1 LKYLLDYRLFESASD
16 IIAAAAGNGTDEE
29 ALVKAVEDIKTL
41 ADLSKID
48 AELKS
53 NPDSE
58 YKSVKELVAGELG
71 IFDRSYQ
78 EEIAKKFVELG
89 LPNYLNDGIIPA
101 RPDRDQPDQSTQPDS
116 ASQTATP
123 ESQSLSQGKITVN
136 SDKSAPL
143 VVVFGGTDVGGRV
156 SGDYMYDYFKPD
168 TLPDTTT
175 FIANSSRIDGARAW
189 SEISDLGLT
198 PTKKILYLFSGGY
211 LPGMSLLNKVDPT
224 EWAAIYLVDIWIG
237 RNQHTENFYT
247 NLATDFPDKVKYY
260 YTGGE
265 KSAGGS
271 NNLAAKRQIIA
282 TVNRSKGSDS
292 HMGANDIAV
301 TDLVNDIRA

>member
-1 LKYLLDYRLFESASD
+1 M
-16 IIAAAAGNGTDEE
+16 AAAAGTGTDEE
-29 ALVKAVEDIKTL
+29 ALVKAVADIKTL

-48 AELKS
+48 AELAG
-53 NPDSE
+53 NPNSE
-58 YKSVKELVAGELG
+58 YKSVKQLVDGELG
-71 IFDRSYQ
+71 YFDLSYQ
-78 EEIAKKFVELG
+78 EEIAKKFAELG

-101 RPDRDQPDQSTQPDS
+101 TAAKSQPDQ
-116 ASQTATP
+116 ASQAGP
-123 ESQSLSQGKITVN
+123 VQSQTLSQGKIKVN

-143 VVVFGGTDVGGRV
+143 VVVFGGTDVGGRA

-189 SEISDLGLT
+189 SEISGLGLT
-198 PTKKILYLFSGGY
+198 PVKKILYLFSGGY

-224 EWAAIYLVDIWIG
+224 EWAGIYLVDIWIG
-237 RNQHTENFYT
+237 RNQNTENFYT
-247 NLATDFPDKVKYY
+247 NLAADFPDKVKYY

-282 TVNRSKGSDS
+282 AVNRSKGSDT

-301 TDLVNDIRA
+301 TDLVNDIKA

>member
-1 LKYLLDYRLFESASD
+1 M
-16 IIAAAAGNGTDEE
+16 AAAAGTGTDEE
-29 ALVKAVEDIKTL
+29 ALVQAVADIKTL

-71 IFDRSYQ
+71 YFDRSYL
-78 EEIAKKFVELG
+78 ETITKKFVELG

-101 RPDRDQPDQSTQPDS
+101 TVTATRSQPDRSDRS
-116 ASQTATP
+116 SQTGP
-123 ESQSLSQGKITVN
+123 IESQTLSQGKITVN

-175 FIANSSRIDGARAW
+175 FIANSSRIDGAQAW
-189 SEISDLGLT
+189 SEISGLGLT
-198 PTKKILYLFSGGY
+198 PVKKILYLFSGGY

-224 EWAAIYLVDIWIG
+224 EWAVIYLVDIWIG
-237 RNQHTENFYT
+237 RNPNTENFYT
-247 NLATDFPDKVKYY
+247 NLAADFPDKVKYY

-265 KSAGGS
+265 NSAGGS
-271 NNLAAKRQIIA
+271 ANLAAKQQIIA
-282 TVNRSKGSDS
+282 AVNRSKSSDT

-301 TDLVNDIRA
+301 TDLVNDIKA

>member
-1 LKYLLDYRLFESASD
+1 M
-16 IIAAAAGNGTDEE
+16 AAAAGTGTDEE
-29 ALVKAVEDIKTL
+29 ALVKAVADIKTL

-58 YKSVKELVAGELG
+58 YKSVKQLVAGELG
-71 IFDRSYQ
+71 YFDHSYL
-78 EEIAKKFVELG
+78 ETITKKFVELG

-101 RPDRDQPDQSTQPDS
+101 TAAKSQAAQPNLS
-116 ASQTATP
+116 SQTGSQTGP
-123 ESQSLSQGKITVN
+123 IESQTLSQGKITVN
-136 SDKSAPL
+136 SDKAAPL
-143 VVVFGGTDVGGRV
+143 VVVFGGIDVGGRA

-168 TLPDTTT
+168 TLSNTTT
-175 FIANSSRIDGARAW
+175 FIANSSRIDGAQAW
-189 SEISDLGLT
+189 SEISGLGLT
-198 PTKKILYLFSGGY
+198 PVKKILYLFSGGY

-237 RNQHTENFYT
+237 QNQNTKNFYT
-247 NLATDFPDKVKYY
+247 NLAADFPDKVKYY

-265 KSAGGS
+265 NSAGGS

-282 TVNRSKGSDS
+282 AVNRSKGSAS

-301 TDLVNDIRA
+301 TDLVNDIKA

>member
-1 LKYLLDYRLFESASD
+1 M
-16 IIAAAAGNGTDEE
+16 AAAAGTGTDEE
-29 ALVKAVEDIKTL
+29 ALVKAVADIKTL

-48 AELKS
+48 AELAG
-53 NPDSE
+53 NPNSE
-58 YKSVKELVAGELG
+58 YKSVKQLVDGELG
-71 IFDRSYQ
+71 YFDLSYQ
-78 EEIAKKFVELG
+78 EEIAKKFAELG

-101 RPDRDQPDQSTQPDS
+101 TAAKSQPDQ
-116 ASQTATP
+116 ASQAGP
-123 ESQSLSQGKITVN
+123 VQSQTLSQGKIKVN

-143 VVVFGGTDVGGRV
+143 VVVFGGTDVGGRA

-189 SEISDLGLT
+189 SEISGLGLT
-198 PTKKILYLFSGGY
+198 PVKKILYLFSGGY

-224 EWAAIYLVDIWIG
+224 EWAGIYLVDIWIG
-237 RNQHTENFYT
+237 RNQNTENFYT
-247 NLATDFPDKVKYY
+247 NLAADFPDKVKYY

-282 TVNRSKGSDS
+282 AVNRSKGSDT

-301 TDLVNDIRA
+301 TDLVKEVMA

>member
-1 LKYLLDYRLFESASD
+1 MKYLLNYRLFESAAD
-16 IIAAAAGNGTDEE
+16 IIAAAAGGGTDEE
-29 ALVKAVEDIKTL
+29 ALVRAVADIKTL

-48 AELKS
+48 AELAA
-53 NPDSE
+53 NPNSE
-58 YKSVKELVAGELG
+58 YKSVKGLVAGELG
-71 IFDRSYQ
+71 YFDRSYR
-78 EEIAKKFVELG
+78 EAIAQKFDQLG

-101 RPDRDQPDQSTQPDS
+101 TTTRSQPDRS
-116 ASQTATP
+116 SQTGTT
-123 ESQSLSQGKITVN
+123 QNQKLSQGKITVN

-156 SGDYMYDYFKPD
+156 SGDYMYDYFKQD

-175 FIANSSRIDGARAW
+175 FIANSSRIDGAQAW
-189 SEISDLGLT
+189 SEISGLDLT
-198 PTKKILYLFSGGY
+198 PAKKILYLFSGGY
-211 LPGMSLLNKVDPT
+211 LPGMSLLNRVAPT

-237 RNQHTENFYT
+237 RNLNTKNFYT
-247 NLATDFPDKVKYY
+247 KLAADFPDKVKYY

-265 KSAGGS
+265 NSAGGS

-301 TDLVNDIRA
+301 TDLVKDIRA

>member
-1 LKYLLDYRLFESASD
+1 VKHLLDYRLFESATD
-16 IIAAAAGNGTDEE
+16 IMAAAAGLGTDEE
-29 ALVKAVEDIKTL
+29 ALLQAIMSIKTP
-41 ADLSKID
+41 AHLSKID
-48 AELKS
+48 AALNS
-53 NPDSE
+53 NPDFG
-58 YKSVKELVAGELG
+58 YKSIKAVVAGELG
-71 IFDRSYQ
+71 MFDRSYRDA
-78 EEIAKKFVELG
+78 IAKKFAQLG
-89 LPNYLNDGIIPA
+89 LPNYLTGGAGAVTAA
-101 RPDRDQPDQSTQPDS
+101 RGQAGKVQG
-116 ASQTATP
+116 QT
-123 ESQSLSQGKITVN
+123 LSQGKITVN

-156 SGDYMYDYFKPD
+156 SGDYMYDYFKQD

-189 SEISDLGLT
+189 SEISGLGLT
-198 PTKKILYLFSGGY
+198 PVKKILYLFSGGY
-211 LPGMSLLNKVDPT
+211 LPGMSLLNRVAPT

-237 RNQHTENFYT
+237 RNQNTKNFYT
-247 NLATDFPDKVKYY
+247 KLAADFPDKVKYY

-271 NNLAAKRQIIA
+271 ANLAAKRQIIA
-282 TVNRSKGSDS
+282 TVNRSRGSVS

>member
-1 LKYLLDYRLFESASD
+1 MKHLLNYHLFESASG
-16 IIAAAAGNGTDEE
+16 IMAAAAGTGTDEE
-29 ALVKAVEDIKTL
+29 ALVKAVADIKTL

-48 AELKS
+48 AELAG
-53 NPDSE
+53 NPNSE
-58 YKSVKELVAGELG
+58 YKSVKQLVDGELG
-71 IFDRSYQ
+71 YFDLSYQ
-78 EEIAKKFVELG
+78 EEIAKKFAELG

-101 RPDRDQPDQSTQPDS
+101 TAAKSQPDQ
-116 ASQTATP
+116 ASQAGP
-123 ESQSLSQGKITVN
+123 VQSQTLSQGKIKVN

-143 VVVFGGTDVGGRV
+143 VVVFGGTDVGGRA

-189 SEISDLGLT
+189 SEISGLGLT
-198 PTKKILYLFSGGY
+198 PVKKILYLFSGGY

-224 EWAAIYLVDIWIG
+224 EWAGIYLVDIWIG
-237 RNQHTENFYT
+237 RNQNTENFYT
-247 NLATDFPDKVKYY
+247 NLAADFPDKVKYY

-265 KSAGGS
+265 KSAGGY

-282 TVNRSKGSDS
+282 AVNRSKGSDT

-301 TDLVNDIRA
+301 TDLVNDVRV

>member
-1 LKYLLDYRLFESASD
+1 M
-16 IIAAAAGNGTDEE
+16 AAAAGIGTDEE
-29 ALVKAVEDIKTL
+29 ALVKAVADIKTP

-53 NPDSE
+53 NPNSE

-71 IFDRSYQ
+71 YFDRSYQ
-78 EEIAKKFVELG
+78 EEIAKKFIELG

-101 RPDRDQPDQSTQPDS
+101 TETKPQPAQPDRS
-116 ASQTATP
+116 SQTGTT
-123 ESQSLSQGKITVN
+123 EGQSLSQGKITVN

-156 SGDYMYDYFKPD
+156 SGDSMYDYFKQD

-175 FIANSSRIDGARAW
+175 FIANSSRIDGAHAW
-189 SEISDLGLT
+189 SEISGLGLT
-198 PTKKILYLFSGGY
+198 PVKKILYLFSGGY
-211 LPGMSLLNKVDPT
+211 LPGMSLLNRVAPT

-237 RNQHTENFYT
+237 RNQNTKNFYT
-247 NLATDFPDKVKYY
+247 KLAADFPDKVKYY

-271 NNLAAKRQIIA
+271 ANLAAKRQIIA
-282 TVNRSKGSDS
+282 TVNRSRGSVS

>member
-1 LKYLLDYRLFESASD
+1 MKHLLNYHLFESASG
-16 IIAAAAGNGTDEE
+16 IMAAAAGTGTDEE
-29 ALVKAVEDIKTL
+29 ALVKAVADIKTL

-48 AELKS
+48 AELAG
-53 NPDSE
+53 NPNSE
-58 YKSVKELVAGELG
+58 YKSVKQLVDGELG
-71 IFDRSYQ
+71 YFDLSYQ
-78 EEIAKKFVELG
+78 EEIAKKFAELG

-101 RPDRDQPDQSTQPDS
+101 TAAKSQPDQ
-116 ASQTATP
+116 ASQTGP
-123 ESQSLSQGKITVN
+123 VQSQTLSQGKIKVN

-143 VVVFGGTDVGGRV
+143 VVVFGGTDVGGRA

-189 SEISDLGLT
+189 SEISGLGLT
-198 PTKKILYLFSGGY
+198 PVKKILYLFSGGY

-224 EWAAIYLVDIWIG
+224 EWAGIYLVDIWIG
-237 RNQHTENFYT
+237 RNQNTENFYT
-247 NLATDFPDKVKYY
+247 NLAADFPDKVKYY

-282 TVNRSKGSDS
+282 AVNRSKGSDT

-301 TDLVNDIRA
+301 TDLVKEVMA

>member
-1 LKYLLDYRLFESASD
+1 M
-16 IIAAAAGNGTDEE
+16 AAAAGTGTDEE
-29 ALVKAVEDIKTL
+29 ALVKAVADIKTL

-58 YKSVKELVAGELG
+58 YKSVKQLVAGELG
-71 IFDRSYQ
+71 YFDRSYQ
-78 EEIAKKFVELG
+78 ETITKKFVELG

-101 RPDRDQPDQSTQPDS
+101 TAAKSQAAQPDRS
-116 ASQTATP
+116 SQTDSQTGTTKG
-123 ESQSLSQGKITVN
+123 QSLSQGKITVN
-136 SDKSAPL
+136 SDKAAPL
-143 VVVFGGTDVGGRV
+143 VVVFGGIDVGGRA

-168 TLPDTTT
+168 TLSNTTT
-175 FIANSSRIDGARAW
+175 FIANSSRIDGAQAW
-189 SEISDLGLT
+189 SEISGLGLT
-198 PTKKILYLFSGGY
+198 PVKKILYLFSGGY

-237 RNQHTENFYT
+237 QNQNTKNFYT
-247 NLATDFPDKVKYY
+247 NLAADFPDKVKYY

-265 KSAGGS
+265 NSAGGS

-282 TVNRSKGSDS
+282 AVNRSKGSDT

-301 TDLVNDIRA
+301 TDLVNDIKA

>member
-1 LKYLLDYRLFESASD
+1 MKYLLNYSLFESASG
-16 IIAAAAGNGTDEE
+16 IMAAAAGTGTNEE
-29 ALVKAVEDIKTL
+29 ALVKAVADIKTP

-53 NPDSE
+53 NPNSE

-71 IFDRSYQ
+71 YFDRSYQ
-78 EEIAKKFVELG
+78 EEIAKKFIELG

-101 RPDRDQPDQSTQPDS
+101 TETKPAQPDRS
-116 ASQTATP
+116 SQTGTT
-123 ESQSLSQGKITVN
+123 EGQSLSQGKITVN

-156 SGDYMYDYFKPD
+156 SGDYMYDYFKQD

-175 FIANSSRIDGARAW
+175 FIANSSRIDGAQAW
-189 SEISDLGLT
+189 SEISGLGLT
-198 PTKKILYLFSGGY
+198 PVKKILYLFSGGY
-211 LPGMSLLNKVDPT
+211 LPGMSLLNRVDPT

-237 RNQHTENFYT
+237 RNLTTKNFYT
-247 NLATDFPDKVKYY
+247 KLAADFPDKVKYY

-265 KSAGGS
+265 NSAGGS
-271 NNLAAKRQIIA
+271 ANLAAKRQIIA
-282 TVNRSKGSDS
+282 TVNRSMSSDS

>member
-1 LKYLLDYRLFESASD
+1 MKHLLNYRLFESAAS
-16 IIAAAAGNGTDEE
+16 IMAAAAGTGTDEE
-29 ALVKAVEDIKTL
+29 ALVKAVADIKTL

-48 AELKS
+48 ADLAG
-53 NPDSE
+53 NPNSE
-58 YKSVKELVAGELG
+58 YKSVKQLVDGELG
-71 IFDRSYQ
+71 YFDLSYQ
-78 EEIAKKFVELG
+78 EEIAKKFAELG

-101 RPDRDQPDQSTQPDS
+101 TAAKSQPDQ
-116 ASQTATP
+116 ASQAGP
-123 ESQSLSQGKITVN
+123 VQSQTLSQGKIKVN

-143 VVVFGGTDVGGRV
+143 VVVFGGTDVGGRA

-189 SEISDLGLT
+189 SEISGLGLT
-198 PTKKILYLFSGGY
+198 PVKKILYLFSGGY

-224 EWAAIYLVDIWIG
+224 EWAGIYLVDIWIG
-237 RNQHTENFYT
+237 RNQNTENFYT
-247 NLATDFPDKVKYY
+247 NLAADFPDKVKYY

-282 TVNRSKGSDS
+282 AVNRSKGSDT

-301 TDLVNDIRA
+301 TDLVKEVMA